1 MQDGFIGLKARPLRG
16 QPGARELYVQS
27 ANLESELALLVG
39 SKASEVVRRRGAAEN
54 LRSPISFRHISPS
67 VRVSSATYDW
77 LACLGDSQTVIAI
90 TETRIEGTC
99 GHISCEAALSFAGCK
114 SCPPCERLG
123 CCSV

>member
-39 SKASEVVRRRGAAEN
+39 SKASVVVRRRGAAEN

-77 LACLGDSQTVIAI
+77 LACLVEANRESGRLADSYCYHRDTDRRYVRPHQ
-90 TETRIEGTC
+90 
-99 GHISCEAALSFAGCK
+99 L
-114 SCPPCERLG
+114 
-123 CCSV
+123 